1 MTLWLV
7 PVETSQRD
15 QREEGTD
22 TEEKKYIKGRGRKR
36 NANVEKGTVVS
47 RNQNG
52 GGISVGLEGDLSR
65 GRHQKTQR
73 EERNMIEKGKRTVK
87 HISGCQI
94 YSASYSGHSD

>member
-1 MTLWLV
+1 MAG
-7 PVETSQRD
+7 PSRD
-15 QREEGTD
+15 FTEGSKRRRNRHRG
-22 TEEKKYIKGRGRKR
+22 EKYIKGRGRKR